1 MIPFAGETVTLIR
14 RTEEVENGKKHAVYT
29 KVYLTGCSWRRTDTM
44 FINGNGVQGSETTTC
59 RIPAG
64 QAVPKAGDLLIY
76 GRYAPEVTS
85 AADFKR
91 VTEELKADGGAFVIA
106 NVTDNTKNGAPL
118 PHYKAR

>member
-1 MIPFAGETVTLIR
+1 MIPFSGEQVTLIR
-14 RTEEVENGKKHAVYT
+14 RTETVENGKTRAVYT
-29 KVYLTGCSWRRTDTM
+29 KVYLSGCSWRRTDTM
-44 FINGNGVQGSETTTC
+44 VLNGNSVQGSETTTC

-64 QAVPKAGDLLIY
+64 QAQPKAGDLLIY
-76 GRYAPEVTS
+76 GRYEPEVTS

-91 VTEELKADGGAFVIA
+91 ISDELKADGGAFVIA